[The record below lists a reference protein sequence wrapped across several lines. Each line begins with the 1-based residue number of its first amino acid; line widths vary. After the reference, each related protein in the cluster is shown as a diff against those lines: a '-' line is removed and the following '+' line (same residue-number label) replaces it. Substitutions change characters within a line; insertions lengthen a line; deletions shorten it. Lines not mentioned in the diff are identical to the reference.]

1 MYSNEKRWI
10 VLLIAVVLIAVIL
23 IVALVNANG
32 KEDENLGNPNNGE
45 TSQNVQDEE
54 KYTAELSDGTKIN
67 TSEDFNKTK
76 TYNGLEISNIQYT
89 EKNGMTVLLADVK
102 NTSNTAHSL
111 ELVKII
117 VEGKNGE
124 DMAVMNSIIGDVGP
138 GETIELNASMT
149 GNIVNARDFRIEKSE

>member
-1 MYSNEKRWI
+1 MKKKEKRLI
-10 VLLIAVVLIAVIL
+10 LVLLIILAIVVIIYVVRQNQNKGENGTGVTDTQQIA
-23 IVALVNANG
+23 
-32 KEDENLGNPNNGE
+32 KTEDTYTE
-45 TSQNVQDEE
+45 TLE
-54 KYTAELSDGTKIN
+54 DGTVLN
-67 TSEDFNKTK
+67 TSEQFNETK

>member
-1 MYSNEKRWI
+1 MKKKEKRLIAILLIILAI
-10 VLLIAVVLIAVIL
+10 VLIIFFVRQNKNEGENGTGVTDSQQIAKSE
-23 IVALVNANG
+23 G
-32 KEDENLGNPNNGE
+32 TYTE
-45 TSQNVQDEE
+45 TLD
-54 KYTAELSDGTKIN
+54 DGTVLN
-67 TSEDFNKTK
+67 TSEEFNKTK

>member
-1 MYSNEKRWI
+1 
-10 VLLIAVVLIAVIL
+10 
-23 IVALVNANG
+23 
-32 KEDENLGNPNNGE
+32 
-45 TSQNVQDEE
+45 
-54 KYTAELSDGTKIN
+54 
-67 TSEDFNKTK
+67 
-76 TYNGLEISNIQYT
+76 
-89 EKNGMTVLLADVK
+89 MTVLLADVK

>member
-1 MYSNEKRWI
+1 MKKKEKRLI
-10 VLLIAVVLIAVIL
+10 LVLLIILAIVVIIYV
-23 IVALVNANG
+23 VRQNQN
-32 KEDENLGNPNNGE
+32 KGE
-45 TSQNVQDEE
+45 
-54 KYTAELSDGTKIN
+54 DGTGVTGSQQIAKAEGTYTETLEDGTVLN
-67 TSEDFNKTK
+67 TSEEFNGTK

-102 NTSNTAHSL
+102 NTSDTAHSL

-117 VEGKNGE
+117 VVGENGE

-149 GNIVNARDFRIEKSE
+149 GNIVNAKDFRIEKSE

>member
-1 MYSNEKRWI
+1 MKKKEKRLI
-10 VLLIAVVLIAVIL
+10 AILLIILAIVVIIY
-23 IVALVNANG
+23 LVRQNQNNG
-32 KEDENLGNPNNGE
+32 KDGEGVTDTQQIAKTEDTYTE
-45 TSQNVQDEE
+45 TLE
-54 KYTAELSDGTKIN
+54 DGTVLN
-67 TSEDFNKTK
+67 TSEEFNKTK

-102 NTSNTAHSL
+102 NTSDTAHNL